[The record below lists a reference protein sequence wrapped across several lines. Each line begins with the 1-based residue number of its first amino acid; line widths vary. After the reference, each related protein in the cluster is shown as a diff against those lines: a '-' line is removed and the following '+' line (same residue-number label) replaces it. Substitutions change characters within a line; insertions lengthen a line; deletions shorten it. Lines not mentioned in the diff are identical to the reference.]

1 MKIAIGADHRG
12 FRLKRVL
19 VQYLCSRG
27 HVVRDFGTGTPERT
41 DYPDFAL
48 RVGRAVAGGKAA
60 RGVLICGTGIGMA
73 MTANRIRGIR
83 AVLANDLQLARMSR
97 RHNNANVLC
106 LGGDIVRADLAK
118 RIVGVWLK
126 ASFAGGRHRRRLDR
140 MERLVAP
147 DAGPVTCSGKEKP

>member
-1 MKIAIGADHRG
+1 MTIAIGADHRG
-12 FRLKRVL
+12 FRLKGVL
-19 VQYLCSRG
+19 ARYLGARG
-27 HVVRDFGTGTPERT
+27 HIVRDLGPDTPERT

-48 RVGRAVAGGKAA
+48 RVARAVAGGRAA

-83 AVLANDLQLARMSR
+83 AVLANDLRLARMSR

-126 ASFAGGRHRRRLDR
+126 TSFAGGRHRRRLAR
-140 MERLVAP
+140 MERLVVP